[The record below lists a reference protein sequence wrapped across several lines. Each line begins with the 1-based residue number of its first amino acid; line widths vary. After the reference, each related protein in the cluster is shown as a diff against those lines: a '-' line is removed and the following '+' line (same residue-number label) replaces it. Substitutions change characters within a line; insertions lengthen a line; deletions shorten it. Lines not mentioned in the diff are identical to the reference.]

1 MMVDV
6 VDVKVA
12 HEPAVLW
19 KRPKK
24 EVTLLNEELLQPRV
38 NAAIEFDDS
47 VRRRIDARDDPVS
60 VETLLMDTTNEDQA
74 MVLEQNSFTTCG
86 PLNEGPNSQ

>member
-1 MMVDV
+1 MVDV

-12 HEPAVLW
+12 HEPVVLW
-19 KRPKK
+19 KRPEK
-24 EVTLLNEELLQPRV
+24 EVTLLNEELLHPRV
-38 NAAIEFDDS
+38 NVAIEFDES

-60 VETLLMDTTNEDQA
+60 VETLLMDATNEDQA
-74 MVLEQNSFTTCG
+74 MVLEQNSFITCG